1 MEKRRTTY
9 SDIQH
14 LPEAIELEK
23 ERRKKEKNSHVSRE
37 KSPKRATPLLVVL
50 DDDNKQ

>member
-23 ERRKKEKNSHVSRE
+23 ERKKEKNSHVSRE
-37 KSPKRATPLLVVL
+37 KSPKGATPLLVVL